1 MSKKNWKSNL
11 SGVAENIF
19 QNNLY
24 DSVTIIGIVP
34 IYDWNSQD
42 QLAQSTV
49 DGQMDSAGHRQ
60 NILSNIYNV
69 EGIGVAIASDNKV
82 YITQDF
88 C

>member
-49 DGQMDSAGHRQ
+49 DG
-60 NILSNIYNV
+60 
-69 EGIGVAIASDNKV
+69 
-82 YITQDF
+82 
-88 C
+88 